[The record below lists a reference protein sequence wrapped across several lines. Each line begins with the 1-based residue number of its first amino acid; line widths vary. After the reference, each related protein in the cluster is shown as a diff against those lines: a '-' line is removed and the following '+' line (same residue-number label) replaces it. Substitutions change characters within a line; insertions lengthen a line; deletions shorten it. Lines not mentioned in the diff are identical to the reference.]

1 MPCAA
6 CAARNLVCT
15 SSHARSDASG
25 PISKEHVASLQK
37 QQKRLARAL
46 TAMSTVIQD
55 AESQGFVSRQIPP
68 DGQHASSIKVLELLD
83 KYAPDDPIIAS
94 NAERRPLP
102 TTKQSELHK
111 KRKFEQPAK
120 GLPDHREN
128 EFLAE
133 ETRDQ
138 SLALSSE
145 SDAQQPLHR
154 FLAATQHQDKI
165 GAISDN
171 ALMASLDQISSLPP
185 CPLQGDF
192 DQSALLETTVDMQRW
207 QLSSLSDPILNMID
221 WDASLAWFLDD
232 GANTIGYDSEIFGS
246 SAGNDD
252 ATDA

>member
-1 MPCAA
+1 MFILVKKQATASVSDQNGSITKVASRTPNACDMCRIRKAKCDGQMPCAA

-171 ALMASLDQISSLPP
+171 AIMASLDKFSSLPP
-185 CPLQGDF
+185 CPLLGDF
-192 DQSALLETTVDMQRW
+192 TN
-207 QLSSLSDPILNMID
+207 QLFWKRP
-221 WDASLAWFLDD
+221 
-232 GANTIGYDSEIFGS
+232 
-246 SAGNDD
+246 
-252 ATDA
+252 